1 MEAFKESVF
10 PDKLEGDNRYYC
22 HTCQKKCDALKGS
35 NWIRLPY
42 ILTLHL
48 KRFDF
53 DYMTMEKKK
62 LTNKLTF
69 PEILNLNPFLSDS
82 NQPIES
88 FIEAGEELKDRQE
101 VINNARKAGP
111 YVYELFSI
119 ILHVGQSG
127 GGHQYAYIRSFRS
140 GSWYEFNDCLVK
152 EVPLCQL
159 KEAFGGERRGQ
170 GCAFILM
177 YRQYDPRRNIPEP
190 TIQPYSNKDFTNLS
204 K

>member
-88 FIEAGEELKDRQE
+88 FIEGIHSK
-101 VINNARKAGP
+101 
-111 YVYELFSI
+111 
-119 ILHVGQSG
+119 
-127 GGHQYAYIRSFRS
+127 SF
-140 GSWYEFNDCLVK
+140 
-152 EVPLCQL
+152 
-159 KEAFGGERRGQ
+159 
-170 GCAFILM
+170 
-177 YRQYDPRRNIPEP
+177 PEP
-190 TIQPYSNKDFTNLS
+190 TYPSWRRIKRQTRSDQQR
-204 K
+204 